1 MKREPIQASFWPGSR
16 EHPSDEALLR
26 FVLGATSRLENRTIV
41 RHLLARCPACAAVL
55 KRVKPEPPGKPA
67 DYDEALHRLAAWL
80 RELAGASG
88 DGHLAPSRISG
99 GAFPRR
105 ASG

>member
-1 MKREPIQASFWPGSR
+1 MKREATQASSWSGSR
-16 EHPSDEALLR
+16 EHPSNEALLR

-55 KRVKPEPPGKPA
+55 KRLKPEPPGEPA
-67 DYDEALHRLAAWL
+67 DYDEALDRLAVWL

-88 DGHLAPSRISG
+88 AGPRAPSRTSG